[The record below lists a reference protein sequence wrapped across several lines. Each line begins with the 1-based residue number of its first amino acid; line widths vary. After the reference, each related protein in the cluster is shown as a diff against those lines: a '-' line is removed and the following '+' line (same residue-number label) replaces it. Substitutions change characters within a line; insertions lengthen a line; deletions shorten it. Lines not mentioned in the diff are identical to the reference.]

1 MKKILCSLLALV
13 FSFSAMADVAEERKE
28 IKDMRQEILT
38 RLYQEEPSVKGKI
51 ANAVGYATFS
61 NIGINLFLIST
72 GRGSGIVKN
81 NNTGK
86 ENYMKMFSGGLGVG
100 LGVKDFSAVF
110 VFHSEEVLNAFIEDG
125 WDFSGQA
132 DAAAKSGEKGGEGSA
147 TATVVNGVE
156 VFQLTESG
164 LALQATLQGTK
175 YWIDDDLN

>member
-13 FSFSAMADVAEERKE
+13 LSFSAMADVAEERKE
-28 IKDMRQEILT
+28 ITDMRQEILT
-38 RLYQEEPSVKGKI
+38 RLYKEEPSVKDKI
-51 ANAVGYATFS
+51 ANAAGYATFS

-81 NNTGK
+81 NDTGK
-86 ENYMKMFSGGLGVG
+86 ENYMKMFSGGVGVG

-110 VFHSEEVLNAFIEDG
+110 VFHSEEVLNAFVEDG

-132 DAAAKSGEKGGEGSA
+132 DAAAKSGEKGGEGSVSG
-147 TATVVNGVE
+147 TVVNGVE
-156 VFQLTESG
+156 IFQMTENG